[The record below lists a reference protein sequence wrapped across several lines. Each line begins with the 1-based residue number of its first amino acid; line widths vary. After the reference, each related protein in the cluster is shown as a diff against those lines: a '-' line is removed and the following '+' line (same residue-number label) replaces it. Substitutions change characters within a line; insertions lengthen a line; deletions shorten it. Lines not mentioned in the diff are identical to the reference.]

1 MTEELE
7 LTLFQIITAAG
18 GSKSSYIAA
27 IQEAKEGN
35 FRDAWQFVSDGDAF
49 QSQAHDPHAKLL
61 TQEAQLAMEGK
72 NSADLVCLLLIHA
85 EDQMMSCEVF
95 KQMAVEFIELYEKL
109 NA

>member
-18 GSKSSYIAA
+18 GSKSNYIGA
-27 IQEAKEGN
+27 IQEAKAGN
-35 FRDAWQFVSDGDAF
+35 FDVAEPLVKDGDAY

-61 TQEAQLAMEGK
+61 AEEAQLMVAGK

-109 NA
+109 G

>member
-27 IQEAKEGN
+27 IQEAKDGN
-35 FRDAWQFVSDGDAF
+35 FRAAWELVKEGDNF
-49 QSQAHDPHAKLL
+49 QSQAHDPHSSLL

-95 KQMAVEFIELYEKL
+95 KQMSEEFIALYEKL
-109 NA
+109 AK

>member
-18 GSKSSYIAA
+18 GCKSNYIGA
-27 IQEAKEGN
+27 IQEAKNGN
-35 FRDAWQFVSDGDAF
+35 IDVAKSLVKDGDAF
-49 QSQAHDPHAKLL
+49 LSQAHDPHANLL

-72 NSADLVCLLLIHA
+72 NSADLICLLLIHA

-95 KQMAVEFIELYEKL
+95 KQMAVEFIELYERL

>member
-18 GSKSSYIAA
+18 GSKSNYIGA
-27 IQEAKEGN
+27 IQLAKEGK
-35 FRDAWQFVSDGDAF
+35 FDEAEQLVKDGDEF
-49 QSQAHDPHAKLL
+49 LSQAHDPHAKLL
-61 TQEAQLAMEGK
+61 AQEAQLAVEGK

-95 KQMAVEFIELYEKL
+95 KQMAVEFIEIYKTR
-109 NA
+109 

>member
-18 GSKSSYIAA
+18 GSKSNYIGA
-27 IQEAKEGN
+27 IQEAKAGN
-35 FRDAWQFVSDGDAF
+35 IDAAKQLVKDGDEF
-49 QSQAHDPHAKLL
+49 MTQAHDPHAKLL
-61 TQEAQLAMEGK
+61 AQEAQLAVEGK

-95 KQMAVEFIELYEKL
+95 KQMAVEFIDLYEKL

>member
-18 GSKSSYIAA
+18 GSKSSYIGA
-27 IQEAKEGN
+27 IQAAKEG
-35 FRDAWQFVSDGDAF
+35 DIEGAKQLVKDGDAF
-49 QSQAHDPHAKLL
+49 QSQAHEPHAKLL
-61 TQEAQLAMEGK
+61 TQEAQLTMEGK

-95 KQMAVEFIELYEKL
+95 KQMAEEFIAVYEKI

>member
-18 GSKSSYIAA
+18 GSKSNYIGA
-27 IQEAKEGN
+27 IEEAKAGN
-35 FRDAWQFVSDGDAF
+35 IEDAKQMVLDGDNF
-49 QSQAHDPHAKLL
+49 QSQAHDPHSKLL
-61 TQEAQLAMEGK
+61 MQEAQLAMEGK

-95 KQMAVEFIELYEKL
+95 KAMAEQFIDLYERLGK
-109 NA
+109 

>member
-35 FRDAWQFVSDGDAF
+35 FEEARNLSADVDSF
-49 QSQAHDPHAKLL
+49 QSQAHDPHASLL
-61 TQEAQLAMEGK
+61 TQEAQLMMEGK
-72 NSADLVCLLLIHA
+72 NSADLICLLLIHA

-95 KQMAVEFIELYEKL
+95 KQMAEEFIAIYEKM
-109 NA
+109 AQ

>member
-27 IQEAKEGN
+27 IQEAKAGN
-35 FRDAWQFVSDGDAF
+35 FDAAKQLIKDGDDF

-61 TQEAQLAMEGK
+61 TQEAQLSMEGK

-95 KQMAVEFIELYEKL
+95 KQMAVEFIDLYKKL
-109 NA
+109 A

>member
-7 LTLFQIITAAG
+7 LILFQIITAAG
-18 GSKSSYIAA
+18 GSKSSYIGA
-27 IQEAKEGN
+27 IQEAKAGNIEAAKRLVKEG
-35 FRDAWQFVSDGDAF
+35 DEF

-61 TQEAQLAMEGK
+61 TQEAQLATEGK

-95 KQMAVEFIELYEKL
+95 KQMAEEFIDLYEKIGS
-109 NA
+109 

>member
-18 GSKSSYIAA
+18 GSKSNYIGA
-27 IQEAKEGN
+27 IQEAKAGN
-35 FRDAWQFVSDGDAF
+35 FDVAESLVKDGDNFMA
-49 QSQAHDPHAKLL
+49 QAHDPHAKLL
-61 TQEAQLAMEGK
+61 AEEAQLMVAGK

-95 KQMAVEFIELYEKL
+95 KQMAVEFIDLYERLAK
-109 NA
+109 

>member
-18 GSKSSYIAA
+18 GCKSNYIGA
-27 IQEAKEGN
+27 IQEAKNGN
-35 FRDAWQFVSDGDAF
+35 FDVAEALVKDGDAY

-61 TQEAQLAMEGK
+61 AEEAQLMVAGK

-95 KQMAVEFIELYEKL
+95 KQMAVEFIDLYKKL
-109 NA
+109 A

>member
-18 GSKSSYIAA
+18 GCKSTYIGA
-27 IQEAKEGN
+27 IQEAKAGN
-35 FRDAWQFVSDGDAF
+35 IDIAQSLAKDGDAF
-49 QSQAHDPHAKLL
+49 LSQAHDPHASLL

-72 NSADLVCLLLIHA
+72 NSADLICLLLIHA

>member
-18 GSKSSYIAA
+18 GSKSNYIGA
-27 IQEAKEGN
+27 IEEAKAGN
-35 FRDAWQFVSDGDAF
+35 IEAAKQMVLDGDEF
-49 QSQAHDPHAKLL
+49 QSQAHEPHAKLL
-61 TQEAQLAMEGK
+61 TQEAQLSMEGK

-95 KQMAVEFIELYEKL
+95 KAMAEQFIAVYERL
-109 NA
+109 GA

>member
-18 GSKSSYIAA
+18 GCKSNYIGA
-27 IQEAKEGN
+27 IQEAKAGN
-35 FRDAWQFVSDGDAF
+35 IDVAKSLVKDGDAF
-49 QSQAHDPHAKLL
+49 LSQAHDPHASLL
-61 TQEAQLAMEGK
+61 TMEAQGAD
-72 NSADLVCLLLIHA
+72 DLVCLLLIHA

>member
-18 GSKSSYIAA
+18 GCKSNYIGA
-27 IQEAKEGN
+27 IQEAKAGN
-35 FRDAWQFVSDGDAF
+35 FDAARQLVADGDEF
-49 QSQAHDPHAKLL
+49 MNQAHDPHAKLL
-61 TQEAQLAMEGK
+61 AQEAELAVAGK

-95 KQMAVEFIELYEKL
+95 KQMALEFIELYEKI
-109 NA
+109 A

>member
-27 IQEAKEGN
+27 IQEAKAGN
-35 FRDAWQFVSDGDAF
+35 FEAAKQLVTDGDNF

-61 TQEAQLAMEGK
+61 TQEAQLSMEGK

>member
-18 GSKSSYIAA
+18 GCKSNYIGA
-27 IQEAKEGN
+27 IQLAKEGK
-35 FRDAWQFVSDGDAF
+35 FDEAKQLVKDGDTFLA
-49 QSQAHDPHAKLL
+49 QAHDPHAGLL
-61 TQEAQLAMEGK
+61 AQEAQLAVEGK

-95 KQMAVEFIELYEKL
+95 KQMAVEFIELYEKRL
-109 NA
+109 G